1 MATSASNLRNTGD
14 RLVRTL
20 GRLIAKAWF
29 RSIETEGTER
39 ISVDR
44 PVLICAN
51 HANGFVDP
59 VLIVAASPRPV
70 RFLAK
75 STLWKFKPLGP
86 VLNLAGVLPVYRRQD
101 GATAGNVNT
110 FAACDAEL
118 AADGAIGLFPEGTIN
133 DTLKLLPL
141 RTGAARIALGARA
154 AGAEALRIV
163 PVGLLYEDKAAPRT
177 RVLVRVGEPIDLD
190 EVWDEIV
197 LPGES
202 AGADNHA
209 AVDRLTAMIT
219 RVLDDAYVSY
229 DDEASLHHVETA
241 ARVALR
247 APGADPAHAVPMA
260 RVEPVARRLAALPP
274 EQLAPV
280 LEATA
285 AYSSQLD
292 LLHLNDRDV
301 VPGNTLPRLH
311 TRLNRSATAIV
322 VLAIPAAVG
331 AGVNLPPYAAV
342 RLVSRRPIS
351 RASRGTLL
359 MLASMVA
366 YPATWIGWAL
376 LAKRRLQH
384 PWRAAF
390 VAGPLGGY
398 ATVAC
403 WEQIDRVRRAKL
415 QWRRVTRSSS
425 DVLDGLR
432 EQRAAV
438 VTAVTEALGAPARS
452 VSSTVVQGPW
462 PPPAAQPA
470 QP

>member
-14 RLVRTL
+14 RVVRTVGKL
-20 GRLIAKAWF
+20 VAKAWF

-39 ISVDR
+39 ISTDR

-59 VLIVAASPRPV
+59 VLIVATSPRPV

-75 STLWKFKPLGP
+75 STLWKAKPLGAI
-86 VLNLAGVLPVYRRQD
+86 LNVAGMLPVYRQQD
-101 GATAGNVNT
+101 GGTGRNTNT
-110 FAACDAEL
+110 FDACDAEL
-118 AADGAIGLFPEGTIN
+118 AADGAIGLFPEGTVN

-141 RTGAARIALGARA
+141 KTGAARIAIGARA

-177 RVLVRVGEPIDLD
+177 RVLVRVGEPIDID
-190 EVWDEIV
+190 DVWDEIAP
-197 LPGES
+197 PGES
-202 AGADNHA
+202 QGADNRA
-209 AVDRLTAMIT
+209 AVGRLTAMIT

-229 DDEASLHHVETA
+229 DDESSLHHVETA

-247 APGADPAHAVPMA
+247 SPGADPSHPVPMA
-260 RVEPVARRLAALPP
+260 RVEPVARRLAALAP
-274 EQLAPV
+274 ERLAPV

-285 AYSSQLD
+285 AYTSQLD
-292 LLHLNDRDV
+292 LLRLADRDV
-301 VPGNTLPRLH
+301 VPGNTLPRLR
-311 TRLNRSATAIV
+311 TGLNRSAAAIV
-322 VLAIPAAVG
+322 VLVVPAALG

-342 RLVSRRPIS
+342 RLVSRRPMA
-351 RASRGTLL
+351 RVSRGTLL

-366 YPATWIGWAL
+366 YPVTWIGWGL
-376 LAKRRLQH
+376 LAKRRLRH

-390 VAGPLGGY
+390 VAGPLCGY

-415 QWRRVTRSSS
+415 QWRRVTHSSGE
-425 DVLDGLR
+425 VLDGLR

-438 VTAVTEALGAPARS
+438 VDAVTVALGAPARA
-452 VSSTVVQGPW
+452 VTSTVVQGPW
-462 PPPAAQPA
+462 PPPAAAPA
-470 QP
+470 RP